1 MFENSMA
8 GVNHAAVD
16 YLQSKCRKAEADG
29 VKHCIPAIK
38 ESYEAVVVRIRHLLM
53 TTRKAQP

>member
-1 MFENSMA
+1 MA